1 MILDWQELAAL
12 SVVLVALA
20 YLARLGL
27 SAVTARGSEKGG
39 GCGSGCGSCPSGPAS
54 ETGVSANGKGGPLVS
69 IGPPRVPPKRDD

>member
-27 SAVTARGSEKGG
+27 SAVTARGSATGG
-39 GCGSGCGSCPSGPAS
+39 GCGSGCGSCPSGSVPDA
-54 ETGVSANGKGGPLVS
+54 SANGRGGPLVS
-69 IGPPRVPPKRDD
+69 IGPPPVPPRRDE